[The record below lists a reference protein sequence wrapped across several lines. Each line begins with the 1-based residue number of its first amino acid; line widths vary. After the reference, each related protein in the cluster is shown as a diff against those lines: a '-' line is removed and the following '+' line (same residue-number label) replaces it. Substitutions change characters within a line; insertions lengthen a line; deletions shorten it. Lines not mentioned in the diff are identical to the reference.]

1 VEGTTGR
8 ATTIVKR
15 VEKPLVEKLKV
26 PAVIALWLVAN
37 EWADPMP
44 AQTSL
49 LARFLVLTFAFF
61 VARSVY
67 ETLLVT
73 SSTVAK
79 WHEGA
84 AEYLGRYKKRVPP
97 EAWIR
102 LQRLFTWFVFLYI
115 YGSILSTLTDKCEG
129 AVSCVIRTIPIAYEN
144 VPTFIAI
151 AISVMFSM
159 LNMVFFFYSMVRMG
173 TYKVIQPGTIQTTFD
188 DVWGQDKAREAIME
202 QVRILNDA
210 TAVEEAGGYLPKG
223 VILYGPPGVGK
234 TYLAKAAANASSKP
248 LILYPPGA
256 TASTFMG
263 IAELKI
269 FMLFREIRKQARR
282 HGGVIVF
289 YDEID
294 VMGSRGGVIGETLDR
309 LGMNFS
315 AVKESYQRFIN
326 GSATSTPVYEGC
338 VPYDPDEP
346 APIFIS
352 NQSSQALTTFLAAMD
367 GMEEP
372 RGFLNK
378 MLKMLGFKPIPPPHY
393 RYMMLGA
400 TNRLEVLDPALLRA
414 GRFGR
419 KVQVDYP
426 RADGR
431 QRTYEGYLGKI
442 ASHTLTEDNIAWI
455 ARHDHQGSGA
465 SIKDVVN
472 EAVLLTFRDGRD
484 TPGVVT
490 FDDVTKAMSII
501 KFGEPGD
508 MWERQEAVWGVSVHE
523 AGHAVAFHYL
533 NRHRQDIWTASI
545 LPRGSKGGFVAPTSK
560 WDDWLL
566 TREDLLADVQISLAS
581 RVAEKLILGQA
592 SNGHGGDGPAATK
605 RAMHMVTLGHGGQ
618 IGSYDKDEVALGL
631 ATEAI
636 LEEALEKVGLL
647 LTSKVPQVEAVAR
660 LIADK
665 GEVRG
670 TEIHELLDEM
680 DGVLSA

>member
-1 VEGTTGR
+1 
-8 ATTIVKR
+8 
-15 VEKPLVEKLKV
+15 
-26 PAVIALWLVAN
+26 
-37 EWADPMP
+37 
-44 AQTSL
+44 
-49 LARFLVLTFAFF
+49 
-61 VARSVY
+61 
-67 ETLLVT
+67 
-73 SSTVAK
+73 
-79 WHEGA
+79 
-84 AEYLGRYKKRVPP
+84 
-97 EAWIR
+97 
-102 LQRLFTWFVFLYI
+102 
-115 YGSILSTLTDKCEG
+115 
-129 AVSCVIRTIPIAYEN
+129 
-144 VPTFIAI
+144 
-151 AISVMFSM
+151 
-159 LNMVFFFYSMVRMG
+159 
-173 TYKVIQPGTIQTTFD
+173 
-188 DVWGQDKAREAIME
+188 
-202 QVRILNDA
+202 VRILNDA
-210 TAVEEAGGYLPKG
+210 TAIEEAGGYLPKG

-269 FMLFREIRKQARR
+269 FMLFREVRKQARR

-294 VMGSRGGVIGETLDR
+294 VMGSRGGMIGGMLDK
-309 LGMNFS
+309 LGMNRS
-315 AVKESYQRFIN
+315 AVKGSYQHFLS
-326 GSATSTPVYEGC
+326 GSAYEERAYEGC

-346 APIFIS
+346 TPIFIS

-378 MLKMLGFKPIPPPHY
+378 MLKMLGFKPIPPPQY

-426 RADGR
+426 RVDGR
-431 QRTYEGYLGKI
+431 RRTYEGYLGKVNN
-442 ASHTLTEDNIAWI
+442 TLTEDEIAWV
-455 ARHDHQGSGA
+455 AQHDHQGSGA

-490 FDDVTKAMSII
+490 FEDVTKAMSII

-508 MWERQEAVWGVSVHE
+508 MWEREEAVWGVAVHE

-533 NRHRQDIWTASI
+533 NRDRQDIWIASI
-545 LPRGSKGGFVAPTSK
+545 LPRGTKGGFVAPTSRH
-560 WDDWLL
+560 DDWLL
-566 TREDLLADVQISLAS
+566 TREQLLADVQISLAS
-581 RVAEKLILGQA
+581 RVAEGLVLGQA
-592 SNGHGGDGPAATK
+592 SNGHGGDGKAATQ
-605 RAMHMVTLGHGGQ
+605 RAAKMVTLGHGSQ
-618 IGSYDKDEVALGL
+618 IGAYDKDEVAMGL
-631 ATEAI
+631 AIEDILQEAQHRTY
-636 LEEALEKVGLL
+636 ALL
-647 LTSKVPQVEAVAR
+647 LDKRAHIRAVAN
-660 LIADK
+660 LLVQQ

-680 DGVLSA
+680 DGVLKV

>member
-1 VEGTTGR
+1 M
-8 ATTIVKR
+8 KR
-15 VEKPLVEKLKV
+15 VEKPLVERIKV

-49 LARFLVLTFAFF
+49 LARFLVLTFIFF

-67 ETLLVT
+67 ESLLVHNA
-73 SSTVAK
+73 TVLG
-79 WHEGA
+79 WHDGVA
-84 AEYLGRYKKRVPP
+84 GYFGQYKKRVPP

-102 LQRLFTWFVFLYI
+102 MQRIFTWAIFLYI
-115 YGSILSTLTDKCEG
+115 YGSILSTLTDKCDG
-129 AVSCVIRTIPIAYEN
+129 AVNCVIRTIPIAYEN

-151 AISVMFSM
+151 AISIMFSM
-159 LNMVFFFYSMVRMG
+159 LNMAFFFYSMVRLG
-173 TYKVIQPGTIQTTFD
+173 TYKVIQPGTIETTFD
-188 DVWGQDKAREAIME
+188 DVWGQDKARDAIME

-234 TYLAKAAANASSKP
+234 TYLAKAAANASEKP

-294 VMGSRGGVIGETLDR
+294 VMGSRGGVMGAIG
-309 LGMNFS
+309 
-315 AVKESYQRFIN
+315 AVKDSYHNFMN
-326 GSATSTPVYEGC
+326 GSAYQSEVYEGC

-378 MLKMLGFKPIPPPHY
+378 MLKMLGFKPIPPPQY

-419 KVQVDYP
+419 KVQVSYP

-431 QRTYEGYLGKI
+431 QRTYEGYLGKVD
-442 ASHTLTEDNIAWI
+442 HTLTAENIAWI
-455 ARHDHQGSGA
+455 AQHDHNGSGA

-472 EAVLLTFRDGRD
+472 EAVLLTFRDGREN
-484 TPGVVT
+484 PGTVT
-490 FDDVTKAMSII
+490 FEDVTKAMSII

-508 MWERQEAVWGVSVHE
+508 KWDREEAVWGVSVHE

-560 WDDWLL
+560 RDDWLL
-566 TREDLLADVQISLAS
+566 TRQDLLSDVMISLAS
-581 RVAEKLILGQA
+581 RVVEKLILGQQ

-605 RAMHMVTLGHGGQ
+605 RAMHMVTLGHGPQ
-618 IGSYDKDEVALGL
+618 IGSYSRDDVAMGL
-631 ATEAI
+631 AVESI
-636 LEEALEKVGLL
+636 LEEALEKCEKLL
-647 LTSKVPQVEAVAR
+647 ETKIPQVEAVAR

-670 TEIHELLDEM
+670 SEIHDLLDTM
-680 DGVLSA
+680 DGVAA